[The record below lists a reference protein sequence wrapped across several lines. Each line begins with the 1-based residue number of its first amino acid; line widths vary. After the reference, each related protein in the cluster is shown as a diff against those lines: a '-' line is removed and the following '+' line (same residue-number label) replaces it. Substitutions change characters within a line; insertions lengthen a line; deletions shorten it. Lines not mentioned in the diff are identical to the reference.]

1 MKILAA
7 SDLHGDINLAKRL
20 AEKAEKEK
28 VDMVFLCGD
37 LTLNEVSTEGLIGPF
52 KEKGLKVG
60 IIPGNHESPATSNF
74 LVEMYKLINLHGYS
88 YYMNRV
94 GMFGCG
100 SANMGL
106 FQLSEE
112 EIFDSLEKGH
122 SYIEG
127 TQKKIMV
134 THVHPS
140 GSLIER
146 FTHFFPGSGAVR
158 DAIERF
164 QPDLALCGHVHEA
177 EGIEEKI
184 GKTKLI
190 NVGRHGKIIEI

>member
-1 MKILAA
+1 VLVPLDENGNYVLGYGELTGKFA
-7 SDLHGDINLAKRL
+7 H
-20 AEKAEKEK
+20 K
-28 VDMVFLCGD
+28 V
-37 LTLNEVSTEGLIGPF
+37 NE
-52 KEKGLKVG
+52 
-60 IIPGNHESPATSNF
+60 
-74 LVEMYKLINLHGYS
+74 
-88 YYMNRV
+88 
-94 GMFGCG
+94 
-100 SANMGL
+100 
-106 FQLSEE
+106 Q
-112 EIFDSLEKGH
+112 IFDSLEKGH